1 MKSFL
6 LLLTLASPL
15 SLKAMHGLLPWDD
28 AISRPEIMHPNFMRD
43 YTTLPLKGEYTKPF
57 RLWSGD
63 YWPFYNNSIDYRWFA
78 KNQRERTMPP
88 PDRQTAMKSSL
99 HSLTTL
105 SPAEKYDLYI
115 GRYDYPVKKWVRSLI
130 PARPQVWE
138 GICHGWSP
146 ASINHD
152 EPRPRILRNPDG
164 IEVPFSSADIKALL
178 SFYYAFGFEVDN
190 THQMGRRC
198 EANRIKDAEKD
209 CHEDLNAGAF
219 HIVLTNKLGLLNE
232 SFVVDNQRLRE
243 VWNNP
248 VHSYS
253 SQVLAELSPLKD
265 SAAATVK
272 VIRIKTKVTYVESI
286 KPQWQI
292 TIGTKHQRYR
302 SQFYEY
308 YLDIDAHNNIIGGK
322 WISFDR
328 PDFIWKKRRPA
339 RYAGLLSEV
348 GRLLYE

>member
-1 MKSFL
+1 MKFL
-6 LLLTLASPL
+6 FVVIILST
-15 SLKAMHGLLPWDD
+15 SLKAETLYKLLPWEDS
-28 AISRPEIMHPNFMRD
+28 ISRPEIMHPNFIKNFD
-43 YTTLPLKGEYTKPF
+43 DLPLTGEYTKPN

-63 YWPFYNNSIDYRWFA
+63 YWPFFNNSIDYRWFA
-78 KNQRERTMPP
+78 KTKAQRNTPP
-88 PDRQTAMKSSL
+88 PDRKTAMNSSI
-99 HSLTTL
+99 HSLTYL

-115 GRYDYPVKKWVRSLI
+115 GRYDYPVKRWVQSLI
-130 PARPQVWE
+130 PSKPQFWE

-152 EPRPRILRNPDG
+152 EPRPRILKNPDG
-164 IEVPFSSADIKALL
+164 VEVPFSSADIKALL
-178 SFYYAFGFEVDN
+178 SFYYAFGFDVDN

-198 EANRIKDAEKD
+198 EANRIRDAEKD

-232 SFVVDNQRLRE
+232 SFVADNQRMRE

-248 VHSYS
+248 VHSYN
-253 SQVLAELSPLKD
+253 SQTLSFLSPLSD
-265 SAAATVK
+265 SAPNTVK
-272 VIRIKTKVTYVESI
+272 VVRIKTRVTYVESTR
-286 KPQWQI
+286 PQWQT
-292 TIGTKHQRYR
+292 TIGTKHQKYR
-302 SQFYEY
+302 NSYYEY
-308 YLDIDAHNNIIGGK
+308 YLDLDEYNNIIGGK

-328 PDFIWKKRRPA
+328 PDFIWQKRRPA